1 MKRIGWAGVAGAA
14 SLAIAAA
21 AWFGL
26 HAGSAPA
33 SQFTLLDGTTATTAD
48 LHGRVT
54 LVNFWSTSCAACT
67 SEMEQIVATY
77 EKYHGRGYDTVAVA
91 MGSDSPQDVA
101 LYAETRRLPFK
112 LALDAGGGLAKAW
125 GDIDA
130 APTAFLLD
138 RHGAIVKRFVG
149 RPDFDELQRLI
160 EQLLAS

>member
-1 MKRIGWAGVAGAA
+1 MKRIRMAGAFA
-14 SLAIAAA
+14 AAAMAIAAA
-21 AWFGL
+21 AWFAL
-26 HAGSAPA
+26 HAASAPV
-33 SQFTLLDGTTATTAD
+33 SRFILLDGTTATTAD
-48 LHGRVT
+48 LRGRVT
-54 LVNFWSTSCAACT
+54 LVNFWSTSCPACT

-77 EKYHGRGYDTVAVA
+77 DKYHGRGYDTVAVA

-101 LYAETRRLPFK
+101 IYAETRHLPFK

-125 GDIDA
+125 GDVDA

-160 EQLLAS
+160 EQLLAA